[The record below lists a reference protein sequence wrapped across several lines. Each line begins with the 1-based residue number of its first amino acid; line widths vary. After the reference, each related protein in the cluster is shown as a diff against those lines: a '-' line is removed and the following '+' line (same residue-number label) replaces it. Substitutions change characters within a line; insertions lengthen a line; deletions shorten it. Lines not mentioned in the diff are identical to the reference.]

1 MFESKIFI
9 TNYPRISQRPS
20 FIQIGD
26 SRKRLDIVSGY
37 DIKVDNQDVTLQI
50 ARDLITALLAFDKIY
65 IEGNHIF
72 DIIQVWGS
80 EYIKE
85 LLRMNILC
93 VIPDQELNPVMIR
106 EGNGEWKHGFFPY
119 PQGNVQ
125 LEKNDDL
132 ISYNI
137 HKWTHIENLFNRKGF
152 KGQEARAILYLIDE
166 NSADLG
172 DVNDIKNKINKETDR
187 DILNPDF
194 LNDPNFY
201 RTRQDGKWE
210 YNQLSRVRIQELNKS
225 AVLAAK
231 LNIENIKMDATI
243 NELMVRKTA
252 SAFGKSFHAGTDA
265 LIRIEQQKGF
275 PDLGALFVDNV
286 IGLDDI
292 LKIRDTFQGK
302 IFRYWIEKTNYDEQ
316 LMRQEIMNSVYSVLG
331 SKCINPIR
339 MLVCN
344 LLGLAGFIPG
354 VLASAFDGYIIDKIF
369 KGWHPNFFLDDKL
382 KRMIDDSIRK
392 KEWDSQREKIAATF
406 KGVGRNN
413 PCPCGSGKKFKYC
426 HGKD

>member
-65 IEGNHIF
+65 IEGNHLF

-137 HKWTHIENLFNRKGF
+137 HKKRKNC
-152 KGQEARAILYLIDE
+152 
-166 NSADLG
+166 NSLH
-172 DVNDIKNKINKETDR
+172 
-187 DILNPDF
+187 F
-194 LNDPNFY
+194 
-201 RTRQDGKWE
+201 
-210 YNQLSRVRIQELNKS
+210 
-225 AVLAAK
+225 
-231 LNIENIKMDATI
+231 
-243 NELMVRKTA
+243 
-252 SAFGKSFHAGTDA
+252 
-265 LIRIEQQKGF
+265 
-275 PDLGALFVDNV
+275 
-286 IGLDDI
+286 
-292 LKIRDTFQGK
+292 
-302 IFRYWIEKTNYDEQ
+302 
-316 LMRQEIMNSVYSVLG
+316 
-331 SKCINPIR
+331 
-339 MLVCN
+339 
-344 LLGLAGFIPG
+344 
-354 VLASAFDGYIIDKIF
+354 
-369 KGWHPNFFLDDKL
+369 
-382 KRMIDDSIRK
+382 
-392 KEWDSQREKIAATF
+392 
-406 KGVGRNN
+406 
-413 PCPCGSGKKFKYC
+413 
-426 HGKD
+426 